1 MAEGGDVERVS
12 WIDPLFIRW
21 VSSEHIWFSACSQNW
36 YGTSEIKLDHHV
48 LTYSVTKKV
57 SKYCLGPARE
67 RLFKPYLI
75 APPHFLSTD
84 QTAKFNTSRM
94 YVVKLDSFW
103 TRTYLTDKIG
113 MDWRYKK
120 SVVVAIKRD
129 IRRPGYQTCICYA
142 FVSKLFIL

>member
-1 MAEGGDVERVS
+1 MSTPDFLPAPK
-12 WIDPLFIRW
+12 IDM
-21 VSSEHIWFSACSQNW
+21 E
-36 YGTSEIKLDHHV
+36 TSESKLDHHV
-48 LTYSVTKKV
+48 LTFIHYTYSVTKKV

-75 APPHFLSTD
+75 TPPHFLSTD

-103 TRTYLTDKIG
+103 TDKIG

-129 IRRPGYQTCICYA
+129 IRRSGYQTWICYA

>member
-12 WIDPLFIRW
+12 WIDLLFIWW

-36 YGTSEIKLDHHV
+36 YENLWKQVGSSCANIY
-48 LTYSVTKKV
+48 TYSVTKKV

-75 APPHFLSTD
+75 TPPHFLSTD

-103 TRTYLTDKIG
+103 TDKIG

-129 IRRPGYQTCICYA
+129 IRRSGYQTCICYA